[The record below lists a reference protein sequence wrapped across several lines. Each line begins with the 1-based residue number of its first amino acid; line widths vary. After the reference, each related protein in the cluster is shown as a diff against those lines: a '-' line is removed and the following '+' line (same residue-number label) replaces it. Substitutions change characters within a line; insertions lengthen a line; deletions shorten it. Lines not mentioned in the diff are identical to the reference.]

1 MMELTRGAISHIYE
15 TQSTDM
21 KAVLQIVELKKI
33 SSNNNV
39 NPSAPPRFRLV
50 VSDGEKSQDAMLATQ
65 LNQRVVNN
73 EVKVNSL
80 IRLEDYICNQV
91 GTKRL
96 IIILRFE
103 LLSNA
108 PSRIGMPAP
117 VEGAKPSAPKPAPS
131 YSNGASNGAP
141 PSYNNSIPPGNAYGA
156 TPPTRQ
162 YNSSSAIMST
172 VGRSSN
178 SSQNYRPIQSINPYQ
193 NGWTVRG
200 RCTYKA
206 DLRRFQNQRGEGQV
220 ISFELTDD
228 SGSIRIT
235 AFTELAP
242 RVEETVR
249 MGKLYFVTRGN
260 LKHANERY
268 NRSTSQYE
276 MTLDSR
282 SDFGE
287 LPDDGNVIKVKY
299 NFTKIAQLENIPN
312 RGACDVIG
320 VVQSVGPIGEITLRS
335 TGEPC
340 TKRNVII
347 CDDSNASVEMTLWR
361 NQAENFLKEED
372 ANRHPILLIKGALR
386 GDFGGVCLNVSRS
399 TALELDPINVPEA
412 DQLRAWFDSSG
423 GNTQGMTQLTASRGG
438 GGKVSGERKT
448 LEEART
454 EDIDPVFTGAG
465 GGQAS
470 FTMRGFVS
478 FIRSEN
484 ELSYPSDPDTKKKV
498 AMVSPGVWHS
508 PSTDRQLRDDEVVHR
523 YIMSLKIADHTGS
536 QWFTAFDEAGNV
548 ILNKGAGEM
557 RDMKQNDHS
566 MFESVIDDA
575 KFRPL
580 LMNVKVREDEYKG
593 EVRLRYTINRCEM
606 LDFASEARQLLEEIK
621 SYDS

>member
-1 MMELTRGAISHIYE
+1 MDLTRGAITHIYE

-21 KAVLQIVELKKI
+21 KPVLQIVELKKI

-73 EVKVNSL
+73 EIQVNAL
-80 IRLEDYICNQV
+80 VRLEDYICNQV
-91 GTKRL
+91 ANKRL

-108 PSRIGMPAP
+108 PSKIGMPVP
-117 VEGAKPSAPKPAPS
+117 VEGAKPSAPKPTPA
-131 YSNGASNGAP
+131 YSNGGSAPYSNTISAVNAYGSAP
-141 PSYNNSIPPGNAYGA
+141 PSRPYS
-156 TPPTRQ
+156 
-162 YNSSSAIMST
+162 SSSAVT
-172 VGRSSN
+172 TTAGRGSAT
-178 SSQNYRPIQSINPYQ
+178 SQSYRPIQSINPYQ
-193 NGWTVRG
+193 NGWTIRG

-206 DLRRFQNQRGEGQV
+206 DIRRFQNQRGEGQV
-220 ISFELTDD
+220 ISFELTDE

-242 RVEETVR
+242 RVDENVR
-249 MGKLYFVTRGN
+249 MGRLYYVTRGN

-268 NRSTSQYE
+268 NKSTSQYE
-276 MTLDSR
+276 MTIDSR

-287 LPDDGNVIKVKY
+287 LPDDGTVVKVKY
-299 NFTKIAQLENIPN
+299 NFTKIAELENIPN
-312 RGACDVIG
+312 KGACDVIG
-320 VVQSVGPIGEITLRS
+320 IVQSVGPIGEIILRS

-340 TKRNVII
+340 TKRNIVI

-386 GDFGGVCLNVSRS
+386 GDYGGVCLNVGRG

-412 DQLRAWFDSSG
+412 DHLRAWFDSSG
-423 GNTQGMTQLTASRGG
+423 GNAHSMTQLTASRGG
-438 GGKVSGERKT
+438 GGKVTGERKS
-448 LEEART
+448 LEEARA
-454 EDIDPVFTGAG
+454 EDIGPTFTGSG
-465 GGQAS
+465 GGQAN

-508 PSTDRQLRDDEVVHR
+508 PSTDRQLRDEEVVHR

-548 ILNKGAGEM
+548 ILNKSAGEM
-557 RDMKQNDHS
+557 RDMKQNDHA

-606 LDFASEARQLLEEIK
+606 MDFASEARQLLNEIK
-621 SYDS
+621 SYDG